1 MSRTGGVEQ
10 QQQQQ
15 QPQQQPGFPFPG
27 VQQPAMSN
35 TTSQAAPT
43 AAVAS
48 AATMQSAMTT
58 MQQVVSQLRSPPQA
72 AGPGMP
78 PTSAGP
84 QIPTSNQHP
93 IPPGGQMPPQGMR
106 LQGIRVQGPPP
117 QPGQQITRVRIQGSQ
132 AGQGQQMQVI
142 GHQQS
147 IAQHGPTTTTT
158 ASTTSQSATEVQ
170 IPQQSGT
177 AAVGHPVQIAPRPR
191 GPPGYPGNQPPRFAT
206 PGRILPCPLMVH
218 LHQLLRGRLR
228 SRVQLGL

>member
-10 QQQQQ
+10 QQQ
-15 QPQQQPGFPFPG
+15 PLQQQPGFPFPG

-35 TTSQAAPT
+35 ATSQAAPT
-43 AAVAS
+43 AAVVS
-48 AATMQSAMTT
+48 AATIQSAMTT

-78 PTSAGP
+78 PTSAGA
-84 QIPTSNQHP
+84 QIPTQ

-147 IAQHGPTTTTT
+147 IAQHGPTTITT

-177 AAVGHPVQIAPRPR
+177 AAVGHPVQTAPRPR

-228 SRVQLGL
+228 S